1 MYVPTRFPGVRLRFA
16 ALDARDAASCDQ
28 AVGSGG
34 RSQSPRTVRTP
45 ARRDEGLTMASAS
58 HAQAQAA
65 VAEPLA
71 PPRRR
76 STSRKRTQRARA
88 RGGILWIAV
97 SGILLAGV
105 VFVNVAVLRLNLALD
120 GATADRVKLHAENA
134 ALQSELSSKL
144 RAGAIQA
151 QASKQLGLQYQDPSE
166 YGYVNLGK

>member
-1 MYVPTRFPGVRLRFA
+1 
-16 ALDARDAASCDQ
+16 
-28 AVGSGG
+28 
-34 RSQSPRTVRTP
+34 
-45 ARRDEGLTMASAS
+45 MASAS
-58 HAQAQAA
+58 HAQARAA

-76 STSRKRTQRARA
+76 GASRKQRTRARA

-134 ALQSELSSKL
+134 ALQSQLSSKL

-151 QASKQLGLQYQDPSE
+151 QASRQFGLQYQDPSE
-166 YGYVNLGK
+166 YGYVDLGK